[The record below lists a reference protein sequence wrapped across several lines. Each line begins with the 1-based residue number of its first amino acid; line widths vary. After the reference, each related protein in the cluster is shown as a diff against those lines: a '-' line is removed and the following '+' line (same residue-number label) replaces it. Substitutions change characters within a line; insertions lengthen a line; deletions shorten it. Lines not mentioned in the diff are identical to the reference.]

1 MAESS
6 IKSSIYHDVTHFG
19 VRITVGLI
27 FIMHSLGK
35 FEPGFVEFMSQQGIP
50 VEMQFPIALAEF
62 VPGILLIIGGLTRIS
77 ASLLSIVMLGAI
89 FSVKGAQ
96 AFTGR
101 GGAEFEILLLSVCI
115 VIAVIGPGRISVSQ
129 ALKKIPRF
137 LQ

>member
-6 IKSSIYHDVTHFG
+6 IKSSIFHDVAHFG

-35 FEPGFVEFMSQQGIP
+35 FEPGFVEFMSQQGMP

-115 VIAVIGPGRISVSQ
+115 VIGVVGPGRISVSQ
-129 ALKKIPRF
+129 ALKKVPRF

>member
-50 VEMQFPIALAEF
+50 AEMQFPIALAEF